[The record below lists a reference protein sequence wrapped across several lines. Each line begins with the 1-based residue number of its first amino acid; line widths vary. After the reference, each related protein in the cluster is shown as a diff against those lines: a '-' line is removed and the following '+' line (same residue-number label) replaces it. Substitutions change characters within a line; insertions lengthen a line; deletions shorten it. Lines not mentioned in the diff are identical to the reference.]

1 MSDDPSLPAEA
12 QHSAARRTAGE
23 ADTVARYQP
32 EPLRLST
39 AKRAMFGFM
48 AVMCFIVAAVL
59 FGVSVVP
66 AVAMLVFGG
75 MMAYFAATGRR
86 PADPSLAPASARF
99 RELADPT
106 RPLTRE
112 DLVPR
117 GGDGDRPLRPE
128 RSTEG

>member
-12 QHSAARRTAGE
+12 QHTAARRTADE

-32 EPLRLST
+32 EPPGFST

-48 AVMCFIVAAVL
+48 AAMCFIVAAVL
-59 FGVSVVP
+59 FGAGVVP
-66 AVAMLVFGG
+66 AVAMLAFGG
-75 MMAYFAATGRR
+75 VMAYFAATGRR

-106 RPLTRE
+106 RPLSDADFASKPESAERRV
-112 DLVPR
+112 VP
-117 GGDGDRPLRPE
+117 
-128 RSTEG
+128 

>member
-1 MSDDPSLPAEA
+1 MSDDPNLPAEA

-32 EPLRLST
+32 EPPRFTT

-48 AVMCFIVAAVL
+48 AMMCFIVAAVL

-99 RELADPT
+99 RELADPA
-106 RPLTRE
+106 RPLS
-112 DLVPR
+112 
-117 GGDGDRPLRPE
+117 DGDFASKPE
-128 RSTEG
+128 SAERRVVP